1 LLKVISKGVSCM
13 MAKKLI
19 ILVME
24 IFRLRKFTKKERE
37 MGDRFSNLKMEI
49 FRELKNTLLGES
61 TVNGLAIIIPEK

>member
-37 MGDRFSNLKMEI
+37 MEDGFSNLRMEI
-49 FRELKNTLLGES
+49 FRELKNT
-61 TVNGLAIIIPEK
+61 

>member
-49 FRELKNTLLGES
+49 FRELKNT
-61 TVNGLAIIIPEK
+61 